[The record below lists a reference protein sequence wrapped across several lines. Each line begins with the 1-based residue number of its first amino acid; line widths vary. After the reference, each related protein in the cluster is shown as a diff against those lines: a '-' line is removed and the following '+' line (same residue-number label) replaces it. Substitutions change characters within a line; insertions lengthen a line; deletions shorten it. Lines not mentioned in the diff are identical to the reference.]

1 MGGVGEAG
9 MRSRERVF
17 TILVVED
24 HGVIAL
30 EFEDAIRRH
39 GGLVL
44 GPAVR
49 VSDALALIET
59 TECDAALLDIKL
71 EHGETVY
78 PVAERLY
85 AKRIPFAF
93 ITGWDGGLGERYG
106 NVPVLRKPFG
116 EAELDRCLRML
127 IDRHASTGMKP
138 GAMLSDQKRR
148 SGTNVTDSPENH

>member
-1 MGGVGEAG
+1 MAECLGKYGPLGDAE
-9 MRSRERVF
+9 MHSREQVF

-44 GPAVR
+44 GPAGR

-59 TECDAALLDIKL
+59 TECDAALLDITL
-71 EHGETVY
+71 EYGETVY

-93 ITGWDGGLGERYG
+93 VTGWEGGLGERYG
-106 NVPVLRKPFG
+106 NAPVLRKPFG
-116 EAELDRCLRML
+116 EAELDQCLRML
-127 IDRHASTGMKP
+127 IDR
-138 GAMLSDQKRR
+138 MLQ
-148 SGTNVTDSPENH
+148 PA

>member
-1 MGGVGEAG
+1 LSLSEYEQATAECLGNMGGLGEEG

-49 VSDALALIET
+49 VSDALALS
-59 TECDAALLDIKL
+59 K
-71 EHGETVY
+71 
-78 PVAERLY
+78 
-85 AKRIPFAF
+85 
-93 ITGWDGGLGERYG
+93 
-106 NVPVLRKPFG
+106 
-116 EAELDRCLRML
+116 
-127 IDRHASTGMKP
+127 
-138 GAMLSDQKRR
+138 
-148 SGTNVTDSPENH
+148 